1 MSTTLA
7 CPPPCAAPW
16 PSASVR
22 QQALQRTAHWAL
34 LGRLAVGS
42 AQERGSCGTP
52 REQSEDQT
60 RRYARG
66 HAAPRGPRARS
77 DAMAG
82 AHPRDGI
89 RASGTMS
96 SPSARAVGG
105 AALLIARGPPWRR
118 ARCALALWRIRRGAA
133 SRPAARGTW
142 WSTARRDAPVLVTRR
157 PPRRACRWRA
167 AEAGE
172 GSRWRGGDGRGS
184 SHRPCAL
191 PQLPHGSRGDA
202 PLTRLGPHLG
212 PTIGTLF
219 VVSACAGK
227 HCRTSRA
234 AKEPPMRQPRP
245 CAVTQRH
252 ASP

>member
-1 MSTTLA
+1 
-7 CPPPCAAPW
+7 
-16 PSASVR
+16 
-22 QQALQRTAHWAL
+22 
-34 LGRLAVGS
+34 
-42 AQERGSCGTP
+42 
-52 REQSEDQT
+52 
-60 RRYARG
+60 
-66 HAAPRGPRARS
+66 
-77 DAMAG
+77 MAG

-118 ARCALALWRIRRGAA
+118 ARCALALWSIRRGAA

-167 AEAGE
+167 AAAGE

-227 HCRTSRA
+227 HCCTSRA
-234 AKEPPMRQPRP
+234 AREPPMSQPRT
-245 CAVTQRH
+245 CSVTQRH
-252 ASP
+252 ASPLDAQSLQHPGAPMLPRRASRVVSFVLGFALGTGVVVLFSLLRTWFCA